1 MAGPSA
7 SVSSACLP
15 KATILPAI
23 AGHAQCGIRE
33 QSGGYQCTSIKRDG
47 CGRSLRSCRRRRI
60 ALFLPALLAVLLF
73 SPFQGKGPPPQTAA
87 SQIRRSCQPD
97 TPVLPALELVAVV
110 AQAHPGADGL
120 YRSRMSDAEI
130 EQVAEWAQ
138 SRGHPLILDVQPGLS
153 SFQAEVEVRRPFLTR
168 PYVHLALDP
177 EGAMAPGQV
186 PGQTIGSVDASTVN
200 EVIQTLAGIVTEHD
214 LPPKVLIVHRF
225 TEDMLT
231 NAWQIQP
238 APQVQVAVTMDGVG
252 GQAAKLS
259 PNSVPAKLSAVYCS
273 LFPEKTPRAIL
284 T

>member
-1 MAGPSA
+1 
-7 SVSSACLP
+7 
-15 KATILPAI
+15 
-23 AGHAQCGIRE
+23 
-33 QSGGYQCTSIKRDG
+33 
-47 CGRSLRSCRRRRI
+47 
-60 ALFLPALLAVLLF
+60 
-73 SPFQGKGPPPQTAA
+73 
-87 SQIRRSCQPD
+87 
-97 TPVLPALELVAVV
+97 VLPALELVAVV

-138 SRGHPLILDVQPGLS
+138 SGGYPLILDGQPGLS

-214 LPPKVLIVHRF
+214 PPPKVLIVHRF

-238 APQVQVAVTMDGVG
+238 APQVQVVVTMDGVG

-273 LFPEKTPRAIL
+273 LFSEKTPRAIL